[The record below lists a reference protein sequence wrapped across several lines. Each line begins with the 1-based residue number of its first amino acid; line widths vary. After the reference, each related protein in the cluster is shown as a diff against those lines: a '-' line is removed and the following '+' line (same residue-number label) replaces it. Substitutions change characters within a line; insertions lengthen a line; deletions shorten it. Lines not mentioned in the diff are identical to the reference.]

1 MESEHPKPQSFA
13 TSEFKPQ
20 ELPITP
26 TNINTAEWTPNGI
39 IYTDDTGK
47 QIELTV
53 TPLVQP
59 SSIITSPTIAS
70 LQSSLAALQDTV
82 AALTAT
88 TDTRFNKVAQIIAPP
103 RAV

>member
-1 MESEHPKPQSFA
+1 MESDPPKPDSFA

-20 ELPITP
+20 ELPVVL

-47 QIELTV
+47 QI

-59 SSIITSPTIAS
+59 PTP
-70 LQSSLAALQDTV
+70 
-82 AALTAT
+82 
-88 TDTRFNKVAQIIAPP
+88 F
-103 RAV
+103 